1 MRDVYSYLASKVDT
15 KYICYLHVTSP
26 LLSDT
31 SLVQAIK
38 LFLKSYPKYESLA
51 SVSVIK
57 EYLWYKN
64 KPINYDYLNHPKS
77 QNLPEYL
84 SLNFAINI
92 ISKKIMENKKLLV
105 QKGYLPYVLNYPEN
119 IDVDTEDDFEF
130 AEYLFKKVA
139 K

>member
-1 MRDVYSYLASKVDT
+1 MREVYSYLAKKVTT

-31 SLVQAIK
+31 SLIKSLK
-38 LFLKSYPKYESLA
+38 LFISNYPKYKSLA
-51 SVSVIK
+51 SVSIVK

-64 KPINYDYLNHPKS
+64 KAINYNPLNHPKS

-92 ISKKIMENKKLLV
+92 ISKKVMENEKLLV
-105 QKGYLPYVLNYPEN
+105 KKGFLPYVLKYPEN
-119 IDVDTEDDFEF
+119 IDVDNKDDFMF
-130 AEYLFKKVA
+130 AENIYRKLSL
-139 K
+139 